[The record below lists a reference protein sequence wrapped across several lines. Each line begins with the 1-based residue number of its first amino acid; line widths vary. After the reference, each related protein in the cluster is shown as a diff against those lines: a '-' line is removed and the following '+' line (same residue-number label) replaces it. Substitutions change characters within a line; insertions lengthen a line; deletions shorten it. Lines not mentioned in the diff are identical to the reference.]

1 MPMQEALGDIEVLD
15 SLGDLN
21 NLSHELLV
29 FVDILFH
36 SLKASAHDPTVPLFG
51 QLGRSFPH
59 IKGDLGP
66 LEPFSKSFSLM
77 DIFFVATHDF
87 LFDSQLLHHFD
98 GADHKIEVSSE
109 LL

>member
-1 MPMQEALGDIEVLD
+1 MVPMQEALGDIEVLD

-51 QLGRSFPH
+51 QLGRSLILSP
-59 IKGDLGP
+59 GP
-66 LEPFSKSFSLM
+66 LEKSEG
-77 DIFFVATHDF
+77 IRIYCAPC
-87 LFDSQLLHHFD
+87 
-98 GADHKIEVSSE
+98 K
-109 LL
+109 